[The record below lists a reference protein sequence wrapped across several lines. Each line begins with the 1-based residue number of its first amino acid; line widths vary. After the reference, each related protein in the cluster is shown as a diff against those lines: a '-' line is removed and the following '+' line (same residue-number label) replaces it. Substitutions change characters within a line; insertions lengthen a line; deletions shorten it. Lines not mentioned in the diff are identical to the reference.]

1 MTDSI
6 EIRGIECFGFHG
18 VYPEEQKLGQRFV
31 LDISLDLDLRPA
43 AQNDDLTLGVDYGLV
58 IRRSREIVE
67 GEPCQLIETV
77 AERVAAGMLDSFASV
92 RRIQVCL
99 HKPNAPVRGAPVQDI
114 AVRILRE
121 RVR

>member
-18 VYPEEQKLGQRFV
+18 VYPEEQKLGQRYV
-31 LDISLDLDLRPA
+31 LDISLELDLRPA

-77 AERVAAGMLDSFASV
+77 AERVAAGVLDSFAPV

-99 HKPNAPVRGAPVQDI
+99 HKPNAPVRGAPVGDI

>member
-1 MTDSI
+1 VTDSI

-77 AERVAAGMLDSFASV
+77 AERVAAGVLDSFAPV
-92 RRIQVCL
+92 RGIQVFL
-99 HKPNAPVRGAPVQDI
+99 HKPNAPVRGAPVGDI

-121 RVR
+121 RSR

>member
-1 MTDSI
+1 VTDSI

-18 VYPEEQKLGQRFV
+18 VYPEEQTLGQRFV

-77 AERVAAGMLDSFASV
+77 AERVAAGVLDSFAPV

-99 HKPNAPVRGAPVQDI
+99 HKPNAPVRGAPVGDI